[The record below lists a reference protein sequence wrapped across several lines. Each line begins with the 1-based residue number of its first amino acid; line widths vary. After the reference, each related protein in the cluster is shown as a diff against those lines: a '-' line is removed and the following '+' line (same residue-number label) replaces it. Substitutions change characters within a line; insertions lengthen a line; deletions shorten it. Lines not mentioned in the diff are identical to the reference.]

1 MIKRV
6 WYSVAMPKPPPLATY
21 VTYEAF
27 TGTPCTLDELKS
39 YLSRFRRT
47 EVLFA
52 CALLNTD
59 GRQAAAFALAKQHNI
74 LCEGLAFIAW
84 DEAERF
90 AFFPVSP
97 ALHPS

>member
-52 CALLNTD
+52 CALLNTFLEH
-59 GRQAAAFALAKQHNI
+59 GVAPF
-74 LCEGLAFIAW
+74 EETYTTAW
-84 DEAERF
+84 
-90 AFFPVSP
+90 
-97 ALHPS
+97 